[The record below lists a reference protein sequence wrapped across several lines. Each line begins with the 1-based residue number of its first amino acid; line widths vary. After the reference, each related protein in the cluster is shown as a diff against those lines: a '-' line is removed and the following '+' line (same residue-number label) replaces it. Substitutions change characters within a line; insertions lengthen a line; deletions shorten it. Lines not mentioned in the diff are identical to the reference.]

1 MVSTSKIF
9 ELSSNTLPAA
19 DTAVFPNPPRTLV
32 APSVFGG
39 VTR

>member
-1 MVSTSKIF
+1 M
-9 ELSSNTLPAA
+9 SNLYKQLPAA
-19 DTAVFPNPPRTLV
+19 DTAVIPPRTRV

>member
-1 MVSTSKIF
+1 MVLNSKFF

-19 DTAVFPNPPRTLV
+19 DTAVFPNPPRIRV
-32 APSVFGG
+32 APSVSGG